1 MTEIKQ
7 KRPVGRPRKTV
18 ARNEQMKDDEII
30 DTGAMTRD
38 QIALQ
43 LRNKIFTLAMKPDPH
58 AQILMLATKVFDI
71 EITNKSSAIEELSS
85 EEIMARLK
93 ATLE

>member
-1 MTEIKQ
+1 MEDIIQ

-18 ARNEQMKDDEII
+18 SFDDPMIETELI
-30 DTGAMTRD
+30 DTGSMTRE

-58 AQILMLATKVFDI
+58 AQILMLATRVFDI
-71 EITNKSSAIEELSS
+71 EVTNKTSAIEELSS